1 MKDQRGPAIRSLTE
15 RGGHRHYW
23 RYEHK
28 EPDESA
34 GLWYFECARSDDEWW
49 CIRQIAPHPG
59 GVSAYDWQHL
69 EDEHGFL
76 TDQPIDEH
84 EPLLEAIPAEEFEA
98 SWREAVQRRA
108 GPH

>member
-1 MKDQRGPAIRSLTE
+1 MSRQGSGTSNAPVATTS
-15 RGGHRHYW
+15 GGA
-23 RYEHK
+23 
-28 EPDESA
+28 S
-34 GLWYFECARSDDEWW
+34 ARS
-49 CIRQIAPHPG
+49 RRTLG

-98 SWREAVQRRA
+98 AWREAVQRRA
-108 GPH
+108 GTN